1 MFSLL
6 IFEQDLKTIFNKYL
20 FLIKLISVSL
30 MMSYLGYKIYS
41 NSALMYFSSY
51 KNYQIKFIGLAV
63 LLTIVNWGF
72 EAKKWQLL
80 VKNIK
85 LLSFFQSYQSVLAG
99 LSIGIITPNRVGNFI
114 GRLAW
119 LEKEHH
125 NQATV
130 NTLLG
135 NLAQFISTV
144 IFGFI
149 GLSVVLRYQ
158 FKIEY
163 DWIILLL
170 ALIIIVIS
178 LSIYFNPFLILKTFI
193 KQILPLKTTQSLYN
207 LSKTSITF
215 KLQIITLSSFR
226 YVVFLIQYFLLFKA
240 FNVEIKL
247 TLMLG
252 LISTVYL
259 LTTLIPSIFFGKLL
273 VRESVA
279 VFVFSFIGLNTP
291 LILLV
296 AFILWLIN
304 LAIPSAIG
312 GLIWL
317 KKSKNK

>member
-1 MFSLL
+1 MSLL

-30 MMSYLGYKIYS
+30 IISYLGYKIYS
-41 NSALMYFSSY
+41 NSSLTHLSFY
-51 KNYQIKFIGLAV
+51 KNYQIKFVGWAM
-63 LLTIVNWGF
+63 LLTMLNWGI

-80 VKNIK
+80 IKNIK
-85 LLSFFQSYQSVLAG
+85 QLSFLESYQSVLAG
-99 LSIGIITPNRVGNFI
+99 LSIGIVTPNRLGNFI

-119 LEKEHH
+119 VEKEKH

-135 NLAQFISTV
+135 NLAQFISTI
-144 IFGFI
+144 IFGCI
-149 GLSVVLRYQ
+149 GLFVVLWYQ

-163 DWIILLL
+163 DWMILLG
-170 ALIIIVIS
+170 ALLVIIIS
-178 LSIYFNPFLILKTFI
+178 LSIYFNPLLIQKTFL
-193 KQILPLKTTQSLYN
+193 KQILNHQTTQSLLN
-207 LSKTSITF
+207 ASIVSTAF
-215 KLQIITLSSFR
+215 KLQIIALSSLR

-259 LTTLIPSIFFGKLL
+259 LTTLIPSIFFGKLF